1 MRNFSFDVMISSIG
15 GEERCNPK
23 WWLRLLPSHLE
34 RMRLFKKNGYGFKRK
49 VHQNIGGGDNMKIC
63 ILGLGYIGL
72 PTAALFATHGHEV
85 VGVDT
90 NKNIIETINKGITP
104 FDEPGLPEL
113 LENPIK
119 SKNLIA
125 KTEVEESD
133 VFLIAVPTP
142 LDKEMKMAELKHVRS
157 AGEMIYPHLRKENLV
172 ILESTVPPGTS
183 DKLLVPILEKSGL
196 KVSKDFYLAHC
207 PERAIPGNTIYEMV
221 HNDRII
227 GGIDKKSTELAK
239 SLYSYFVKGTF
250 YLTNTITAEF
260 VKLMENTF
268 RDINIAL
275 ANEFAQIAEE
285 SGVNVWDAIELANRH
300 PRVNILK
307 PGPGVGGHCIAID
320 PWFLTENSTR
330 CRIVSLA
337 REINDGMPN
346 HILQIVKGMLKG
358 VDEPTITVLGVAYKG
373 GVDDTRE
380 TPALKFIKQAENE
393 GYKVKVHDPHVK
405 EFEYEILGLEGA
417 VRDSDCIVLLT
428 DHKAFKEVEPKE
440 ISPLMRNK
448 NVVDTRNMLDAER
461 WNKEG
466 FKVKILG
473 MENGKSE

>member
-1 MRNFSFDVMISSIG
+1 
-15 GEERCNPK
+15 
-23 WWLRLLPSHLE
+23 
-34 RMRLFKKNGYGFKRK
+34 
-49 VHQNIGGGDNMKIC
+49 MKIC

-85 VGVDT
+85 VGIDI
-90 NKNIIETINKGITP
+90 NKNIVESLNKGITP

-113 LENPIK
+113 LQKATK

-125 KTEVEESD
+125 KTEVEEAD
-133 VFLIAVPTP
+133 VFIIAVPTP
-142 LDKEMKMAELKHVRS
+142 LDKEMKMAELKYVRS
-157 AGEMIYPHLRKENLV
+157 AAEMIYPHLRKDNLV
-172 ILESTVPPGTS
+172 ILESTVPPGTC
-183 DKLLVPILEKSGL
+183 DKLLIPILEKSGL
-196 KVSKDFYLAHC
+196 KVSNDFYLAHC

-221 HNDRII
+221 HNDRIV

-239 SLYSYFVKGTF
+239 TLYSCFVEGTF

-285 SGVNVWDAIELANRH
+285 SGVNVWEAIELANKH
-300 PRVNILK
+300 PRVNVLK

-346 HILQIVKGMLKG
+346 HVLQIVKRMLKG
-358 VDEPTITVLGVAYKG
+358 VKNPIITVLGVAYKA

-380 TPALKFIKQAENE
+380 TPALKFIKLAENE

-405 EFEYEILGLEGA
+405 DFEYEIFGLENAFRG
-417 VRDSDCIVLLT
+417 SDCIVLIT
-428 DHKAFKEVEPKE
+428 DHHEFKEIDPKE
-440 ISPLMRNK
+440 ISSLMRNK
-448 NVVDTRNMLDAER
+448 NVVDTRNMLDAKR
-461 WNKEG
+461 WK
-466 FKVKILG
+466 
-473 MENGKSE
+473 ENGFEVKVLGEGK